1 MTDSPRLPKGVWI
14 NTSLA
19 VVVAAGGAGAWAL
32 LGSSDS
38 TKSTS
43 GRTVAVQR
51 GDVTAQVSA
60 SGNVT
65 LPSQLDLG
73 FTASGTVTEVDV
85 KPGDVVKAGQV
96 LAKIDTTDANQQLQS
111 AQAQLTTAQAQ
122 LTKLQQGQ
130 TPQQAALSQQQLTSA
145 ADSLSAAKTS
155 YSDAQNSISLDA
167 QTLASAITT
176 AKSTLSTD
184 EATQTTD
191 CAGGTAKAAACA
203 QDANKVT
210 QDTNAVTQ
218 AENAQKTGAQKD
230 TQSLHQAQ
238 SSMTQAQNSYNTA
251 VDQQA
256 VSAAPATPDQIA
268 SANQSVLN
276 AQNAVTTAQKGVAG
290 TVITATQAGT
300 VLSVGGAVG
309 DTVSAG
315 SASSSSA
322 ASSSSSGSSGGS
334 SGASSGASSG
344 GSGGGGASSSGSSS
358 SSSAS
363 GSKSGS
369 SFVVLGDMGSL
380 TVRAEF
386 AETDASKLKAGE
398 TAQVTINAITG
409 SSLAATVLSV
419 DPTSTVVSN
428 VVEYG
433 VTLQFTAGQQDLA
446 ALKPGQT
453 ASVSVVTDNVSN
465 VLYVPSSSVTTFG
478 GQSYVT
484 VVSGK
489 TQTQTTVQLGVVGD
503 STTEITSGVNEGDQV
518 LLSSRTGTSSTGT
531 GSRTGGLTGGG
542 FGGTGGGGGGAGLG
556 GGRGGFGG

>member
-32 LGSSDS
+32 LGSSS
-38 TKSTS
+38 TANTAAGS
-43 GRTVAVQR
+43 RTTAVQR
-51 GDVTAQVSA
+51 GNVTAQVSA

-65 LPSQLDLG
+65 LPTESDLA

-96 LAKIDTTDANQQLQS
+96 LAKIDTTEANQQLTS
-111 AQAQLTTAQAQ
+111 AQAQLATAQAQ

-130 TPQQAALSQQQLTSA
+130 TPQQAALSQQQLTNA
-145 ADSLSAAKTS
+145 ASSLSSAKTS

-167 QTLASAITT
+167 SNLATAVTT
-176 AKSTLSTD
+176 AENNLKAD
-184 EATQTTD
+184 EAQQSLD
-191 CAGGTAKAAACA
+191 CAGTTASA
-203 QDANKVT
+203 QQSCNTDKNKVT
-210 QDTNAVTQ
+210 QDTGAVTQ
-218 AENAQKTGAQKD
+218 AENAQKSGTLKD

-238 SSMTQAQNSYNTA
+238 SSLTQAQNSYNTA

-268 SANQSVLN
+268 AANQSVLN

-290 TVITATQAGT
+290 TVITAPQAGT
-300 VLSVGGAVG
+300 VLSVGGSVG
-309 DTVSAG
+309 DSVSAG
-315 SASSSSA
+315 SASSTSA
-322 ASSSSSGSSGGS
+322 TTSSSGGSTGGSSGGS
-334 SGASSGASSG
+334 AGGSSG
-344 GSGGGGASSSGSSS
+344 SSGSSS
-358 SSSAS
+358 SSSTSS
-363 GSKSGS
+363 GAKSGS
-369 SFVVLGDMGSL
+369 SFVVLGNMANL

-386 AETDASKLKAGE
+386 AETDASKLKPGE
-398 TAQVTINAITG
+398 NAQVTINAIPG
-409 SSLAATVLSV
+409 SALTATVQSV

-453 ASVSVVTDNVSN
+453 ASVSVVTDSVTN
-465 VLYVPSSSVTTFG
+465 VLYVPSSSVTTLG
-478 GQSYVT
+478 GQSFVT
-484 VVSGK
+484 VVDGK
-489 TQTQTTVQLGVVGD
+489 TQTQTPVQVGVVGD
-503 STTEITSGVNEGDQV
+503 TATEITSGVTEGQEV
-518 LLSSRTGTSSTGT
+518 LLSSRTGSTSSTTGT
-531 GSRTGGLTGGG
+531 RGGGGLTGGAG
-542 FGGTGGGGGGAGLG
+542 FGGGAGTG